1 VLQALV
7 QRPKGDP
14 IERTQPIGLTGMTV
28 NRPAEVEY
36 SNQMSPF
43 GNGSAFGSVGNVM
56 GSY

>member
-1 VLQALV
+1 M

-14 IERTQPIGLTGMTV
+14 TERTQPIGLTGMTV

-43 GNGSAFGSVGNVM
+43 GDGSAFGSVGNVM